1 MDLKKLT
8 MPCCFSDDH
17 ECLNHVPAT
26 VKFCGSVFLQ
36 CPPDSVAYEL
46 GRPVTHSHMAMLVD
60 DHGPLIARL
69 IMLGF
74 KWNALSCMQIDT

>member
-1 MDLKKLT
+1 
-8 MPCCFSDDH
+8 MPESCTCH
-17 ECLNHVPAT
+17 CKILW
-26 VKFCGSVFLQ
+26 GVFLQ

-46 GRPVTHSHMAMLVD
+46 GRPVTHSHMLMLVD